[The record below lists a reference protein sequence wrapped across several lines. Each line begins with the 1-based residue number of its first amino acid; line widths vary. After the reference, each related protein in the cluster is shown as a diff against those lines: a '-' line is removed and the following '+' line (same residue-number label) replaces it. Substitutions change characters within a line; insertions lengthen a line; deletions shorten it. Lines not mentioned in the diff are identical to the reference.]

1 MTRKEYTNRDL
12 MIEKRL
18 TRLEESLEEIKT
30 NHLAHMD
37 EKIDDYNTKTNNKID
52 KILWFL
58 ITSFF
63 GLASGLAFIIFKM
76 Q

>member
-1 MTRKEYTNRDL
+1 MAKKEFNNRDL
-12 MIEKRL
+12 QIESRL
-18 TRLEESLEEIKT
+18 TSLEEGLNEIRI
-30 NHLAHMD
+30 NHLPHMD
-37 EKIDDYNTKTNNKID
+37 AKID

-63 GLASGLAFIIFKM
+63 GLASGLAFIIFKL